1 MIVHTAPW
9 SKGLIALGKQLSEAG
24 PPAAKDAI
32 RERIADYM
40 AIAKDAY
47 PEYFWSGRQE
57 KLINERAFDSAMKF
71 IRAMETEQ

>member
-9 SKGLIALGKQLSEAG
+9 SKGLIALSKQLSEAG

-40 AIAKDAY
+40 AIAKATY
-47 PEYFWSGRQE
+47 PEHF
-57 KLINERAFDSAMKF
+57 LPERNTNLTT
-71 IRAMETEQ
+71 MESQNDR

>member
-9 SKGLIALGKQLSEAG
+9 SKGLIALAKQLSEAG

-40 AIAKDAY
+40 VIARATY
-47 PEYFWSGRQE
+47 PEHFRPERQ
-57 KLINERAFDSAMKF
+57 KIQVDERTFDSAMK
-71 IRAMETEQ
+71 IINTTETE